1 MGSKREKKNLHTTTK
16 MGIKNHRFGGETGH
30 WTKRGIRH
38 FCLKYLVVSRENM
51 LLRQNLCQVR
61 LVVFSP
67 PLSENPEIQFP
78 PSSVPFLRGKKA
90 VMWLL
95 FTRKR
100 RLRAA
105 VKNPSVSRKIP
116 QEKEVGKSGKNLTI
130 LSSLMRSTEDS
141 STWRTQQYL
150 RTRSG
155 LRISTDM
162 WIGLGKRKE
171 NIVP

>member
-1 MGSKREKKNLHTTTK
+1 MHLLEFPEFVARSRKCDLGSKRGKKNLHTTTK

-38 FCLKYLVVSRENM
+38 FCLEYLVVSREKI
-51 LLRQNLCQVR
+51 LLRQILCQVR

-67 PLSENPEIQFP
+67 LCPRIQKSNSHPP
-78 PSSVPFLRGKKA
+78 PSPFLRGKKA

-116 QEKEVGKSGKNLTI
+116 QKKKKSGK
-130 LSSLMRSTEDS
+130 SKKPSPSCR
-141 STWRTQQYL
+141 R
-150 RTRSG
+150 
-155 LRISTDM
+155 
-162 WIGLGKRKE
+162 
-171 NIVP
+171 